1 MTLKSR
7 VALFRRLALQLPEA
21 VESSHMNHPDFRLNN
36 QIFATLSGQEKGCGV
51 LKLTLNQQTAF
62 ITDQPHI
69 FSPVQGGWGRMGM
82 TYIHLDQADESM
94 MAGALKTAYQNLHT
108 KQSQKK
114 STKKSKSKSVKS
126 ATPAKATRRP
136 LQ

>member
-1 MTLKSR
+1 MDPR
-7 VALFRRLALQLPEA
+7 VELFRRLALQLPGA
-21 VESSHMNHPDFRLNN
+21 AESSHMNHPDFRLNN

-51 LKLTLNQQTAF
+51 LKLTTEQQQAF
-62 ITDQPHI
+62 IADQPHI

-82 TYIHLDQADESM
+82 TFLHLDQADESI
-94 MAGALKTAYQNLHT
+94 MAGALKTAYYNLQE

-114 STKKSKSKSVKS
+114 SPKKSPTKTARK
-126 ATPAKATRRP
+126 ATPAKTPRRP

>member
-7 VALFRRLALQLPEA
+7 IALFRRLALALPEA

-51 LKLTLNQQTAF
+51 LKLTLEQQAAF
-62 ITDQPHI
+62 VTDQPHI

-82 TYIHLDQADESM
+82 TYIQLDQADESI
-94 MAGALKTAYQNLHT
+94 MAGALKTAYQNLQT

-114 STKKSKSKSVKS
+114 IPKKSTHS
-126 ATPAKATRRP
+126 ARQAKATRHP